1 MEVGQERGERG
12 QGGSCQEDPTKGAS
26 GPPVED
32 TAPRGGAQ
40 HLGPRTGDRARGRVV
55 WWGWGAPECHTG
67 EEAPGHGLTALGG
80 GLARAGF
87 EG

>member
-1 MEVGQERGERG
+1 MVREGLAKKTQRRGPVGPLWKTLHRGVVP
-12 QGGSCQEDPTKGAS
+12 STLDLA
-26 GPPVED
+26 
-32 TAPRGGAQ
+32 
-40 HLGPRTGDRARGRVV
+40 RTGDRARGRVV
-55 WWGWGAPECHTG
+55 WWGWGAPERHTG